1 MEYVAGYCIAL
12 DMTAR
17 EWQNEAKAK
26 GLPWTASKVAT
37 CLHSHPEVVLGANPK
52 SISHRCHPILVA
64 FVWELS
70 KKNINLPLVCL
81 QGGKF

>member
-37 CLHSHPEVVLGANPK
+37 YLHSHPGVVLGANPK
-52 SISHRCHPILVA
+52 
-64 FVWELS
+64 
-70 KKNINLPLVCL
+70 
-81 QGGKF
+81 